1 MTEAAALRY
10 LTVDEY
16 VLRAGA
22 AVPHVE
28 GSTDVDR
35 TRIEAALDDAS
46 GEIRAWLTE
55 DLLAGDGTPVKPP
68 PRLVGVLRGIT
79 FDLARHALSDGATG
93 AEEGVTQRFQAA
105 RKLLRELKGEPERP
119 TVNAALV
126 EGAAQW
132 IPGATPED
140 AR

>member
-1 MTEAAALRY
+1 MAAALRY

-46 GEIRAWLTE
+46 GEIRAWLPE

-68 PRLVGVLRGIT
+68 VRLVGVLRGIT

-93 AEEGVTQRFQAA
+93 AEEVVTQRFQAA

-119 TVNAALV
+119 AVNAALV

-132 IPGATPED
+132 IPGAAPED